1 VASVAVLFGNC
12 RVLEQVASGPL
23 TDVFHAVQEPLGRH
37 VAIKALRPT
46 IAPSSPF
53 AVHLAREAELLAK
66 LHHENILEL
75 YDFVSTESA
84 MWLVLEY
91 VDGVSL
97 AEVLAKSE
105 RLSPWA
111 ALAVGVELAQALAH
125 AHDRGIVHRDIKPS
139 NVLVSRAGTIKLVDF
154 GIAHDDHVPSSP
166 EPLEAGAT
174 FGTPAYMAPEQILGE
189 PVDARADLFSLGVVL
204 YQLLSGTRP
213 FDGPD
218 TRTTAQRIRHTE
230 PRSLVSGGSGISRA
244 AERVVLRCMEKLP
257 GDRFAIAGELA
268 SSLEAVLRAETS
280 RSTVELL
287 LGELAR
293 AKVVEARVSRPSL
306 VRSGP
311 PPVVRTSLAP
321 AARGFVALL
330 LLAIGGGAL
339 IQQKARRAED
349 DASGKRGPL
358 ELTPARP
365 GLLRVVARPWAQVIV
380 DGQLIDVTP
389 FARSIP
395 LASGTHYVTLKHPAA
410 GDERRVVRIEPDQT
424 VMLDVTM
431 GLREKDADEAGVD
444 ARTPSD
450 GPDGGALAR

>member
-1 VASVAVLFGNC
+1 VASVAVVFGNC
-12 RVLEQVASGPL
+12 RVIEQVASGPL

-53 AVHLAREAELLAK
+53 AIHLAREAELLAK

-75 YDFVSTESA
+75 YDFVSTDHA

-97 AEVLAKSE
+97 AEVLSKCE

-111 ALAVGVELAQALAH
+111 ALAVGVELARALAN

-139 NVLVSRAGTIKLVDF
+139 NVLVSRAGAIKLVDF
-154 GIAHDDHVPSSP
+154 GIAHDDRVPSSP

-204 YQLLSGTRP
+204 YQLLSGSRP

-218 TRTTAQRIRHTE
+218 TRTTAQRIRHAD
-230 PRSLVSGGSGISRA
+230 PASLASSGAGISRP
-244 AERVVLRCMEKLP
+244 AERVVMRCLEKLP
-257 GDRFAIAGELA
+257 GDRYANARELTT
-268 SSLEAVLRAETS
+268 SLEAVLRAETT
-280 RSTVELL
+280 RSAEDLL

-293 AKVVEARVSRPSL
+293 AKIVEPRASRPSIQ
-306 VRSGP
+306 RSTP
-311 PPVVRTSLAP
+311 PAPRTSLGP

-330 LLAIGGGAL
+330 LLAFGGGAV
-339 IQQKARRAED
+339 IQQKARRDED
-349 DASGKRGPL
+349 DADGKQGPL
-358 ELTPARP
+358 ELTPAHQ

-380 DGQLIDVTP
+380 DGQLIDTTP

-395 LASGTHYVTLKHPAA
+395 LSAGTHYVTLRHPSAS
-410 GDERRVVRIEPDQT
+410 DERRVVRIVAGQT

-431 GLREKDADEAGVD
+431 GIQGNEMDAGADGRSPFDNQPAAG
-444 ARTPSD
+444 PS
-450 GPDGGALAR
+450 R

>member
-1 VASVAVLFGNC
+1 VASVAVVFGNC
-12 RVLEQVASGPL
+12 RVIAQVASGPL

-37 VAIKALRPT
+37 VALKALRPT

-53 AVHLAREAELLAK
+53 AAHLAREAELLAK

-97 AEVLAKSE
+97 GEVLAKCE
-105 RLSPWA
+105 RVSPHA
-111 ALAVGVELAQALAH
+111 ALAVGVEIARALAH

-139 NVLVSRAGTIKLVDF
+139 NVLVSRVGAIKLVDF

-166 EPLEAGAT
+166 EPIEAGAT

-204 YQLLSGTRP
+204 YQLLSGARP

-218 TRTTAQRIRHTE
+218 TRTTAQRIRHAE
-230 PRSLVSGGSGISRA
+230 PRSLAATASGVSRA
-244 AERVVLRCMEKLP
+244 AEHVIMRCMEKLP
-257 GDRFAIAGELA
+257 GDRFASARELV

-280 RSTVELL
+280 RSTDDLLVRELS
-287 LGELAR
+287 R
-293 AKVVEARVSRPSL
+293 AKIVAEPRASRPSSMS
-306 VRSGP
+306 VP
-311 PPVVRTSLAP
+311 PPASRTSLAV

-330 LLAIGGGAL
+330 LLAVGGGAV
-339 IQQKARRAED
+339 IQQKARRVED
-349 DASGKRGPL
+349 DVNGKQGPL
-358 ELTPARP
+358 ELVPARQ
-365 GLLRVVARPWAQVIV
+365 GLLRVVARPWAHVIV
-380 DGQLIDVTP
+380 DGQPIDVTP
-389 FARSIP
+389 FARPIP
-395 LASGTHYVTLKHPAA
+395 LAAGTHYVTLKHPSA
-410 GDERRVVRIEPDQT
+410 GDERRVIRIVPGQT

-431 GLREKDADEAGVD
+431 GLREKEGDA
-444 ARTPSD
+444 
-450 GPDGGALAR
+450 GPDGGADLEPDAGPLAR